1 MSPSSLR
8 LGATIVLALLAM
20 FGGAAPAAAGPP
32 ASDTWQ
38 RLAQLPE
45 AVAEPLLALAV
56 SPSEPATLLAGTPAG
71 NLYRTSDGGQSWK
84 LVKRRLGGPVTSV
97 VFNRYQAGSVVV
109 GTHGDGAWRST
120 DGGQTWGREAGSEG
134 RSVRAI
140 AFGPG
145 LTLVGSDQGALLS
158 RDGAPLTPSGPQTLG
173 VSAVAVVQAG
183 QPARLVIGA
192 DASKAE
198 EALPLFAS
206 GDGGQSWNLAAKD
219 VGASSMVSALG
230 AGPAPEGSPRPLLL
244 GTNAGLYSS
253 SDGAGSWQQ
262 LTGDP
267 ALPAAD
273 FSALAF
279 SDRADQFY
287 VASDGGG
294 SDAGG
299 LWQTTDGGSHFR
311 SLETPVHA
319 VTALAV
325 SRGPQPVLYAAS
337 FRPVDHAVFLW
348 SYRDAGG
355 TPQTATGAVPAPKP
369 VAQAGAP
376 APGRALNPAAEARQL
391 LHGPETPFLAL
402 GIVSL
407 LVLLLAMGAYVGRAR
422 KL

>member
-8 LGATIVLALLAM
+8 LGATIVLALLAL
-20 FGGAAPAAAGPP
+20 FGGAAPAAGAPP
-32 ASDTWQ
+32 ANDTWQ

-45 AVAEPLLALAV
+45 AVTEPLLAFAV

-71 NLYRTSDGGQSWK
+71 NLYRSSDGGQSWK
-84 LVKRRLGGPVTSV
+84 LVKRQLGGPVTSV
-97 VFNRYQAGSVVV
+97 VFDPYQSGSVVV
-109 GTHGDGAWRST
+109 GTHSAGAWRSS
-120 DGGQTWGREAGSEG
+120 DGGQTWDREAGSEG

-158 RDGAPLTPSGPQTLG
+158 HGGAPLTPSGPQTVG
-173 VSAVAVVQAG
+173 VSAVAVVQGG
-183 QPARLVIGA
+183 QPTRLVIGA
-192 DASKAE
+192 DTSRAE

-206 GDGGQSWNLAAKD
+206 GDGGQSWAVAAKD
-219 VGASSMVSALG
+219 VGASSMVSALA
-230 AGPAPEGSPRPLLL
+230 AGPAPDGSPRPLLL

-253 SDGAGSWQQ
+253 HDGADSWQQ

-267 ALPAAD
+267 ALPAVD
-273 FSALAF
+273 FSALAW
-279 SDRADQFY
+279 SDRTDQFY

-299 LWQTTDGGSHFR
+299 IWQTADGGSHFR
-311 SLETPVHA
+311 SLEPPVHA

-325 SRGPQPVLYAAS
+325 SRGLEPVLYAAS

-355 TPQTATGAVPAPKP
+355 SPQTAIGAVPAPKP
-369 VAQAGAP
+369 IAQAGAS
-376 APGRALNPAAEARQL
+376 APGPALNPAVEARQL

-402 GIVSL
+402 GLVSL
-407 LVLLLAMGAYVGRAR
+407 LVLLLALGAYAGRAR

>member
-1 MSPSSLR
+1 M
-8 LGATIVLALLAM
+8 LAL
-20 FGGAAPAAAGPP
+20 FGAAAPAAAGPP
-32 ASDTWQ
+32 PNDTWQ

-45 AVAEPLLALAV
+45 AIDEPLLALGV
-56 SPSEPATLLAGTPAG
+56 SPSEPATLLVGTPAG
-71 NLYRTSDGGQSWK
+71 NLYRTSDAGQSWK
-84 LVKRRLGGPVTSV
+84 PVKRQLGGPVTSV
-97 VFNRYQAGSVVV
+97 VFDPYKAGSVVV
-109 GTHGDGAWRST
+109 GTHGAGAWRSG
-120 DGGQTWGREAGSEG
+120 DGGQTWALQSGSEG

-158 RDGAPLTPSGPQTLG
+158 HDGAPLTPSGPQTLG
-173 VSAVAVVQAG
+173 VSAVAVVQSG

-192 DASKAE
+192 DASRAQE
-198 EALPLFAS
+198 VLPLFAS
-206 GDGGQSWNLAAKD
+206 GDGGQSWAVAAND
-219 VGASSMVSALG
+219 VGASSMVSALA

-253 SDGAGSWQQ
+253 RDGAGSWQQ

-267 ALPAAD
+267 ALPAGD

-279 SDRADQFY
+279 SDRSDQFY
-287 VASDGGG
+287 AASDGGG

-311 SLETPVHA
+311 ALEPPIHA

-325 SRGPQPVLYAAS
+325 SRGTQPVLYAAS

-355 TPQTATGAVPAPKP
+355 APQTGSGAVPTPKP
-369 VAQAGAP
+369 IAQVGAP
-376 APGRALNPAAEARQL
+376 GPNRVLNPVAEARYL
-391 LHGPETPFLAL
+391 LHGPETPFIAIGL
-402 GIVSL
+402 VSL
-407 LVLLLAMGAYVGRAR
+407 LVLVLAMGAYAGRAR